1 MKHTVLAILVALAV
15 ALTTPLASS
24 AAANGNSALIATAG
38 PSAATESP
46 AVVASVKPAATVH
59 IRNFAYHENKVTIHA
74 GETVLFVNDDDDAHT
89 VTAADK
95 SYDSGGLARGE
106 SWTRTFTKPGTYAYF
121 CALHPYMKAVVVV
134 LAAASKGN

>member
-1 MKHTVLAILVALAV
+1 MKQRFVLALLGAV
-15 ALTTPLASS
+15 ALGSAS
-24 AAANGNSALIATAG
+24 AAA
-38 PSAATESP
+38 PSAATASPAVATASP
-46 AVVASVKPAATVH
+46 AVVASAKPAATVH

-89 VTAADK
+89 VTATDK
-95 SYDSGGLARGE
+95 SYDSGGLDRGE

-134 LAAASKGN
+134 LAPAPKGN